1 MLNQRLHRFLIY
13 ITLISGIALGSSI
26 GCHSSQSMNAQL
38 PPVKGAQEN
47 EIEMQNRLLEEN
59 PGDANLHYRLALS
72 LLEQEDYTKAQEH
85 INEAM
90 RISPPNG
97 IYFELW
103 GDISFRLNRYNV
115 AINAFKS
122 AIRLEPDL
130 LSAYL
135 KLALVYEK
143 SIQHELAIVT
153 LEEGIKRDPQFV
165 EAYYHLARLHLLQY
179 EYEAARESVNKGLLF
194 EPENEEFLL
203 LQIRVH
209 SADGNYYHARIL
221 TDRLLEKHPNSYDAW
236 HEKLKILYTQQEW
249 KTALRM
255 IEMSDHPLHLND
267 QMIHTQILIRQSKL
281 DEAQAILETLLQ
293 SYPLNTQIM
302 LEFATLLIRQ
312 GALQKALKWLQRS
325 SEIDDQDAQVYFL
338 QASLF
343 FKLGNFLQGDF
354 ALNKAITL
362 APLNQD
368 YHLLKLRRRLMKGEF
383 DEVEQQLK
391 GLLKKQS
398 LDPEILRLQS
408 DLLTLQ
414 GNYEQAEHLIRQ
426 IQIIAD
432 HDVLRFS
439 LARVYF
445 FQQKFQSVLPITTSL
460 IQKYPNDWES
470 VYLHAAALQRLGRME
485 EAFSIL
491 RPVLLQKKGSGFIHH
506 LVGDFYRY
514 QGDENS
520 AQSIYLAGLEVF
532 PENVYLIAALSAS
545 YLAEQ
550 KWQEAHDVILEAVE
564 EKHPLQTILLDRM
577 VYIAYQIDNPLEAR
591 RYLQRLNQNIDPIFK
606 VYNVSV
612 EKRLLFPIASP
623 VLDFS
628 L

>member
-1 MLNQRLHRFLIY
+1 MPNQRPLRFLIY
-13 ITLISGIALGSSI
+13 ITLITGLALASSI
-26 GCHSSQSMNAQL
+26 GCHSFQSTNAPL
-38 PPVKGAQEN
+38 APAKGSQEN
-47 EIEMQNRLLEEN
+47 PIEAQNRLLEEN
-59 PGDANLHYRLALS
+59 PGDANSHYRLALS
-72 LLEQEDYTKAQEH
+72 LLEQEDYTKAQVH

-103 GDISFRLNRYNV
+103 GDLSFRLNRYNV

-143 SIQHELAIVT
+143 TTQYELALVT
-153 LEEGIKRDPQFV
+153 LEEGINRDPQFV
-165 EAYYHLARLHLLQY
+165 EAYYHLARLHWLQH
-179 EYEAARESVNKGLLF
+179 EYEAAREAINKSLLF

-209 SADGNYYHARIL
+209 SAEGNYYHARIL
-221 TDRLLEKHPNSYDAW
+221 TDRLLVKHPDSYDAW

-249 KTALRM
+249 KAALRM

-267 QMIHTQILIRQSKL
+267 QMIHAQILIRQNQL
-281 DEAQAILETLLQ
+281 DEVQTILETLLQ
-293 SYPLNTQIM
+293 SYPLNTQVM
-302 LEFATLLIRQ
+302 VEFATLLIRQ
-312 GALQKALKWLQRS
+312 GALQKALQWLQRS
-325 SEIDDQDAQVYFL
+325 TEIDDQQAHVYFL

-354 ALNKAITL
+354 ALDKATTL

-368 YHLLKLRRRLMKGEF
+368 YHLLKLRRQLMKGEF

-391 GLLKKQS
+391 ELLKKQS
-398 LDPEILRLQS
+398 LDPEVLRLQS
-408 DLLTLQ
+408 DLFTLL
-414 GNYEQAEHLIRQ
+414 GNYEQAELLIRQ

-439 LARVYF
+439 LARVYY

-460 IQKYPNDWES
+460 IEKYPDDWES
-470 VYLHAAALQRLGRME
+470 VYLHAATLQRLGRLE

-506 LVGDFYRY
+506 LMGDIYRY
-514 QGDENS
+514 QGDEIS
-520 AQSIYLAGLEVF
+520 AQRIYLAGLEIF

-550 KWQEAHDVILEAVE
+550 KWQEAHDVILKAVE
-564 EKHPLQTILLDRM
+564 EKHPLQTVLLDRM
-577 VYIAYQIDNPLEAR
+577 VYTAYQIGKPLEAR
-591 RYLQRLNQNIDPIFK
+591 RYLQQYNQNIDPIFK
-606 VYNVSV
+606 AYNVGV

-623 VLDFS
+623 VLGFS

>member
-38 PPVKGAQEN
+38 PQVKGAQEN
-47 EIEMQNRLLEEN
+47 KIEMQNRLLEEN

-445 FQQKFQSVLPITTSL
+445 FQQKFQSVLTITTSL

-564 EKHPLQTILLDRM
+564 EKHPLQSILLDRM

-612 EKRLLFPIASP
+612 EKRLLFPIASS